1 MNTVKN
7 ITEIEKKA
15 IGNTLDW
22 NKSLISRNLVRMEY
36 SQYPDESETECHK
49 RAMVAFAVFMAVL
62 FVLSAAVVCLIR
74 AKL

>member
-15 IGNTLDW
+15 MDTSLEW
-22 NKSLISRNLVRMEY
+22 NKSLISRNLVRMECA
-36 SQYPDESETECHK
+36 QYPDESETECHK
-49 RAMVAFAVFMAVL
+49 RMMVAVVIFLTML
-62 FVLSAAVVCLIR
+62 LVLSVAVVCLIR